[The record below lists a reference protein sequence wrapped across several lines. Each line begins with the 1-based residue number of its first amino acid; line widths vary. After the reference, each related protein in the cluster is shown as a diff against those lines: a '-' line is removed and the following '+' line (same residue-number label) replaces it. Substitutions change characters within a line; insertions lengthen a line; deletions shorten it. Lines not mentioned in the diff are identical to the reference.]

1 MDDDLI
7 SEKPFNNY
15 TFNMRLFGF
24 AKNIVVAWWFLVS
37 ISVTN
42 AGQWRVDDSVPQ
54 PEFKKQPYHLG
65 RSAMTDIELCLWG
78 QHFDPERQSSK
89 NNIN

>member
-54 PEFKKQPYHLG
+54 PEFKKTTLPPRPLSDDGYRVMSLG
-65 RSAMTDIELCLWG
+65 PTS
-78 QHFDPERQSSK
+78 
-89 NNIN
+89 